1 MRWGRLVGWTLLTAC
16 VLVLAGAAW
25 VGWKTYQAYVHLQA
39 ASTGVTTLQ
48 DQLTDITAVD
58 PALTAE
64 TVTRLQAEAAD
75 AHAAVDDPV
84 YRAASVVPF
93 VGPNLEAIDQV
104 TATVDAWPARSC
116 RHWST
121 WPPRCSR
128 PRSRRRT
135 ARSTWRRSNRL
146 APLLQSADDSVTDAT
161 TQLPA
166 IDRSQL
172 MRPLADAVD
181 TLSGKLREA
190 ADVTQP
196 AARAARLLPAML
208 GSDRPRTYLVV
219 FQNPS
224 ELRATGGIFGSY
236 GVLSA
241 DNGKLSLREQGAASR
256 QLGYFDPPV
265 ADLSPAEQ
273 ALYGELMAQYP
284 QDVNLTPDFPR
295 AASLFAKMYE
305 QRSGSTVDGVLA
317 IDPVAL
323 SYTLEGIT
331 GIDVGN
337 GVTLRA
343 DNLVDT
349 LLSTA
354 YSQFDEPGQAQRD
367 AFLDSA
373 TSTVFSRVMAGQAE
387 PTAIIEGLQRAA
399 DERRVLIYSTHP
411 TEERDIRF
419 TSLAGA
425 LDADV
430 DKPTIGVFLNDGTG
444 AKLGYYLRNQVH
456 LTEGRCGSDGRS
468 EIQVRVTMTFDQ
480 PPADAPS
487 YVTGAS
493 APGEPYVLRTNV
505 LTLAP
510 VGGSVTGAQRDGKA
524 IGMQKG
530 TDGGRPVGAVTVEMS
545 PGTSTELVFTVLPG
559 PSTAV
564 DGVAVPGL
572 VLTPGVNPWRTS
584 VDRFRACTTGAS

>member
-1 MRWGRLVGWTLLTAC
+1 MIGWSLLTAS
-16 VLVLAGAAW
+16 VLVIAGAAW
-25 VGWKTYQAYVHLQA
+25 VGWRTYEAYVHLQA
-39 ASTGVTTLQ
+39 ASAGVTTLQ
-48 DQLTDITAVD
+48 GQLTDITAVD
-58 PALTAE
+58 PGLTAE
-64 TVTRLQAEAAD
+64 TVDRLQAEAAE

-84 YRAASVVPF
+84 YRLASVVPF
-93 VGPNLEAIDQV
+93 IGPNLKAVDQV
-104 TATVDAWPARSC
+104 TTTVDGLARNVMPSLVDVATTLQP
-116 RHWST
+116 ST
-121 WPPRCSR
+121 LAPKDGVIDLAPIRQI
-128 PRSRRRT
+128 
-135 ARSTWRRSNRL
+135 

-161 TQLPA
+161 AELA
-166 IDRSQL
+166 GIDRTEL

-190 ADVTQP
+190 ADVTAP
-196 AARAARLLPAML
+196 AARAARLMPAML

-241 DNGKLSLREQGAASR
+241 DNGKLSLRGQGAASR
-256 QLGYFDPPV
+256 QLGYFDPP
-265 ADLSPAEQ
+265 AAELSPTEQ
-273 ALYGELMAQYP
+273 ALYGGLMARYP
-284 QDVNLTPDFPR
+284 QDVNFTPDFPR
-295 AASLFAKMYE
+295 AAAIFAEMYKE
-305 QRSGSTVDGVLA
+305 RNGGVVDGVLA

-323 SYTLEGIT
+323 SYTLEGT
-331 GIDVGN
+331 PGIDVGN

-419 TSLAGA
+419 TGLAGA

-430 DKPTIGVFLNDGTG
+430 DKPSIGVFLNDGTG

-468 EIQVRVTMTFDQ
+468 EIQVRVTMTFDA
-480 PPADAPS
+480 PPA
-487 YVTGAS
+487 
-493 APGEPYVLRTNV
+493 
-505 LTLAP
+505 
-510 VGGSVTGAQRDGKA
+510 
-524 IGMQKG
+524 
-530 TDGGRPVGAVTVEMS
+530 
-545 PGTSTELVFTVLPG
+545 
-559 PSTAV
+559 
-564 DGVAVPGL
+564 
-572 VLTPGVNPWRTS
+572 
-584 VDRFRACTTGAS
+584 

>member
-1 MRWGRLVGWTLLTAC
+1 MLLI
-16 VLVLAGAAW
+16 AGAAW
-25 VGWKTYQAYVHLQA
+25 VGWSTYQAYVHLQA

-84 YRAASVVPF
+84 YRAASVLPF
-93 VGPNLEAIDQV
+93 VGPNLEAVDQV
-104 TATVDAWPARSC
+104 TSTVDALARDVMPSLVDVATTLQP
-116 RHWST
+116 ST
-121 WPPRCSR
+121 LAPKDGAIDLAPIEQI
-128 PRSRRRT
+128 
-135 ARSTWRRSNRL
+135 
-146 APLLQSADDSVTDAT
+146 APLLQSADDSVADAT
-161 TQLPA
+161 AQLA
-166 IDRSQL
+166 GIDRSQL

-505 LTLAP
+505 LTFAP